1 MAEELTSSEK
11 KKARADETVIMK
23 AKGIADTV
31 SVLLPFEQEAAHA
44 KNAAAA
50 GAGGAAG
57 QAAPAMAE
65 ATEFEARFYR
75 STIKRH
81 EGSRYRFEG
90 GVIRGGMGAIHKV
103 FDLDLLRLSAMKV
116 MLPAYKSDERHL
128 KAFITE
134 AKITGLLEHP
144 CIIPVHEM
152 GLSRKTGIYFTMKFA
167 RGESL
172 RNILNE
178 LEHNNPEYRQHY
190 NIYRM
195 MGIFRKVCDALSFAH
210 SRDIIHQDLKPHN
223 IMVGK
228 YGEVLL
234 MDWGIAKYI
243 GKPEDEPD
251 PVGREILREIAELT
265 KGEAGQIKG
274 TPSYMSPEQ
283 TMGDPNMLDKQSDIF
298 LLGSTLYHMMTLQA
312 PYSGEGVYD
321 IIGQAMTGQ
330 FIPPQQLAPGW
341 LIPEDIC
348 RIIERAMAFKKQDRY
363 ESVDAMIRDIDD
375 FLEGCWTDH
384 EKKIFAPGEMLM
396 REGDAGEEAYMILR
410 GRVQVFRETGGQR
423 VVLGLLQEGDIVGE
437 MALIVNDTRSASVEA
452 IDQTEVSVLKKQIF
466 TQNLKK
472 LPRSI
477 EKIVQSL
484 AGRLIAANTKIN
496 PHMTEDASFFVL
508 QQLRL
513 IYRDRLQDGAGPA
526 SLAAGSIVEEIAEN
540 LGIAQQKVTE
550 ALKKA
555 SLMKLIVYDGDELSV
570 PDMEELAQFIRFGR
584 GFYKKSAVDPS
595 GGQDDPREVP
605 AAQ

>member
-1 MAEELTSSEK
+1 MTEEFTSSK
-11 KKARADETVIMK
+11 KIKARADETVILNT
-23 AKGIADTV
+23 KGIADTV
-31 SVLLPFEQEAAHA
+31 SDLLPFERETGNG
-44 KNAAAA
+44 KNAAAT
-50 GAGGAAG
+50 GAPG
-57 QAAPAMAE
+57 QAAADGQKIAE

-75 STIKRH
+75 SIIKRH

-90 GVIRGGMGAIHKV
+90 GQIRGGMGAIHKV

-116 MLPAYKSDERHL
+116 MLPAFKSEERHL

-152 GLSRKTGIYFTMKFA
+152 GFSRQTGMYFTMKLA

-172 RNILNE
+172 RNILGE
-178 LEHNNPEYRQHY
+178 LERNNPEYRQQY

-243 GKPEDEPD
+243 GNPEDETD
-251 PVGREILREIAELT
+251 PVCREILLEIFELT
-265 KGEAGQIKG
+265 KGEPGQIKG

-283 TMGDPNMLDKQSDIF
+283 TMGDPNMLDKRSDIF
-298 LLGSTLYHMMTLQA
+298 LLGSTLYQMMTLQA
-312 PYSGEGVYD
+312 PYSGGDVYD
-321 IIGQAMTGQ
+321 IIGKAMTGQ
-330 FIPPQQLAPGW
+330 FTPPQKHTPGW
-341 LIPEDIC
+341 LIPEEIC
-348 RIIERAMAFKKQDRY
+348 RIISRAMAFNKQDRY
-363 ESVDAMIRDIDD
+363 ASVDDMIRDIDD

-410 GRVQVFRETGGQR
+410 GRVQVFREAAGQR
-423 VVLGLLQEGDIVGE
+423 VVLGLLTEGDIVGE
-437 MALIVNDTRSASVEA
+437 MALIANDTRSASVEA
-452 IDQTEVSVLKKQIF
+452 IDQTEVSVLKQQVF
-466 TQNLKK
+466 SQSLKK
-472 LPRSI
+472 LPRWI

-484 AGRLIAANTKIN
+484 AGRLTDANAKIN
-496 PHMTEDASFFVL
+496 PHLTGDVLFFVL

-513 IYRDRLQDGAGPA
+513 IYKDRLQDAAEPA

-540 LGIAQQKVTE
+540 LGIAQQKVIE
-550 ALKKA
+550 ALKNA
-555 SLMKLIVYDGDELSV
+555 ALQKLITYDGVELSV
-570 PDMEELAQFIRFGR
+570 PDMDELAQFIRFGR
-584 GFYKKSAVDPS
+584 GFYKTSAAGQGGGPS
-595 GGQDDPREVP
+595 EPQQG
-605 AAQ
+605 